1 MRRLSAPC
9 SIETR
14 MICHASGSSN
24 KAYIYGN
31 YSSLRIRCLIMYQS
45 RLCFEIA
52 VPTAVL
58 RSTSTAACYLP
69 RGGRCRWLLRTG
81 VTVLFYF
88 FAHTYTLAFRQNVTV
103 LPRCALQHC
112 VSVSTP
118 LGVTATRSQ

>member
-1 MRRLSAPC
+1 MRLAAP
-9 SIETR
+9 TR
-14 MICHASGSSN
+14 H
-24 KAYIYGN
+24 IYGN

-88 FAHTYTLAFRQNVTV
+88 FAHTYTSHFVKMLRCCPDARFSTALAY
-103 LPRCALQHC
+103 PRRWELLLQD
-112 VSVSTP
+112 
-118 LGVTATRSQ
+118 RSDAYRRSLRNRLQVRR